1 MSIIGN
7 IFLIISA
14 VLFFILN
21 ATLSKSPP
29 QNDGAVGY
37 YWSLMFLCL
46 AIAVVM
52 IIATIS
58 IGYAGGW
65 DWISEK
71 KSTRLLYTTVG
82 LISIVATI
90 IMSALFKYEHGPVPT
105 LLRFYSTFVPFVLPL
120 IILITGF
127 ILVNTS
133 LRNTV
138 PAALYKWP
146 LIFAAIIGVTG
157 TVSAIGGF
165 ILESNRNK
173 NARHQHAIKS
183 ADENHQRMLDQIDS
197 TDVIKEMVFLLVFT
211 DNNQDADVHDK
222 AVAKV
227 KTNPQWQQELI
238 RLLQLDW
245 APEAFNYLASNDV
258 DNPELFPEPVK
269 AGVLIQAKLIRASIR
284 NASHPSHF
292 YQGQFTWEVDRVL
305 RTVEKFKSKGV
316 DFVPAVKE
324 LRDAFNEKSEFEK
337 PEWNAKEQVDKWL
350 KKSQ

>member
-7 IFLIISA
+7 ILLAISA
-14 VLFFILN
+14 FLFFVLN
-21 ATLSKSPP
+21 TSLSKAPP

-37 YWSLMFLCL
+37 YWSLIFLNL

-52 IIATIS
+52 IIATII

-65 DWISEK
+65 DWISTK
-71 KSTRLLYTTVG
+71 KSTRVLYVTVG

-90 IMSALFKYEHGPVPT
+90 IMSALFKYEHGPVPS
-105 LLRFYSTFVPFVLPL
+105 LLRFYSSFVPLVLPL
-120 IILITGF
+120 IILVTGF
-127 ILVNTS
+127 ILVNSS
-133 LRNTV
+133 LRNAV
-138 PAALYKWP
+138 PVVLYKWP
-146 LIFAAIIGVTG
+146 LIIAAIIGVTG
-157 TVSAIGGF
+157 TVSAIGSF
-165 ILESNRNK
+165 ISESNRNK
-173 NARHQHAIKS
+173 NARIQNAIK
-183 ADENHQRMLDQIDS
+183 ANDENHQRMLDQIDS
-197 TDVIKEMVFLLVFT
+197 TDVMKDIVFLLVFT

-269 AGVLIQAKLIRASIR
+269 AGVLIQTKLIRESIR

-292 YQGQFTWEVDRVL
+292 YQGQFSWEVDRVL
-305 RTVEKFKSKGV
+305 RTVDKFKNKGV

-337 PEWNAKEQVDKWL
+337 PEWVAIEEIEKWL
-350 KKSQ
+350 KKNS